1 MSSVYIY
8 AVQLPTFD
16 YTYMNKSNVKQTNQF
31 SYSFIIIHIY
41 NVMSY
46 IVIDEPHNTTVNSLV
61 SGLIRVH
68 AKCPCKT
75 ELSKS
80 RYVLLCCFFLTF
92 S

>member
-41 NVMSY
+41 NVMS
-46 IVIDEPHNTTVNSLV
+46 
-61 SGLIRVH
+61 
-68 AKCPCKT
+68 
-75 ELSKS
+75 
-80 RYVLLCCFFLTF
+80 
-92 S
+92 